1 MIFIF
6 KSKIKLWKLPTKE
19 PPSEPLFKISSV
31 TISKTK
37 PLMSGALAI
46 SPTNIQ
52 KPSFQV
58 QLPSYQSLLPQLKTS
73 VTGHPRTKCHT
84 RERTLLMIFI
94 YKPKMLMRLV
104 LKMLDYKPPK
114 CKLKWTEPSLMLMP
128 RELNNKCNMKKTS
141 RTMILKPSSK
151 V

>member
-6 KSKIKLWKLPTKE
+6 KSKIELWKLPMKE
-19 PPSEPLFKISSV
+19 PPSEPLSKTNSV

-37 PLMSGALAI
+37 PLMSGALDI

-58 QLPSYQSLLPQLKTS
+58 QSPFSQSHLHQLKTS

-104 LKMLDYKPPK
+104 LKMPDYKPPK
-114 CKLKWTEPSLMLMP
+114 CKLKWTELLLMLMP
-128 RELNNKCNMKKTS
+128 RELSNNSNMKKTS